1 MTNII
6 QIQSPMTQKQIA
18 TVILQRK
25 RSYRHFCRMEQNA
38 RDEIRFLRRQI
49 GLTSNNP
56 FYTHRHSLWQDHV
69 ELLEGIIAGNR
80 PLKREIQ
87 EALFAWIRAFDQTGP
102 APVHVYAA
110 LLSTHHI
117 HVDHA
122 LAEGATNLME
132 LIIYK
137 VEDGASTADWISKD
151 AVLHDAVTAV
161 TIREICRNS
170 ELKRTADSLIQ
181 QMAQENLGRPLRQY
195 QQTKLPNG
203 QTILKPMPPKLT
215 VV

>member
-6 QIQSPMTQKQIA
+6 QSPISQKQIA

-38 RDEIRFLRRQI
+38 RDEIRILRRQI
-49 GLTSNNP
+49 KLTLNSP
-56 FYTHRHSLWQDHV
+56 FYTHRRSLWQAHV
-69 ELLEGIIAGNR
+69 ELLEGIISGNR
-80 PLKREIQ
+80 PLKHEIQ
-87 EALFAWIRAFDQTGP
+87 EALFDWIRAFDQTGP
-102 APVHVYAA
+102 APVSVYAA

-117 HVDHA
+117 HVERA
-122 LAEGATNLME
+122 FAEGAKNLME

-170 ELKRTADSLIQ
+170 ELKRTADNLIQ
-181 QMAQENLGRPLRQY
+181 QMAQDNLGRPLRQY
-195 QQTKLPNG
+195 QIVRLPNG
-203 QTILKPMPPKLT
+203 QTVAKPMPPTLT